1 MKLSELLQGLECEI
15 VQKGFEC
22 EITSLTSDSRKVTE
36 NGVFI
41 CITGAVSDGH
51 KYIPQ
56 VIQKKAGVIVIQDSA
71 LGNDETASLIKEIP
85 SDITI
90 VKAQN
95 TRLALAVMS
104 ANYFGN
110 PAKKLFTIGITGTK
124 GKTTTTYMV
133 KNVLDA
139 CGIKTGLIGTI
150 ETIIGD
156 EHTSACNTTPESYD
170 IHKSFAKM
178 AEQGC
183 KAVVMEVSSQGLKLD
198 RTAGIMF
205 DIGVFTNLEPDHIGP
220 NEHASFEEYLECK
233 AKLFSQC
240 KVGIVNADDE
250 HTPKILE
257 HATCSIESYGISDK
271 ADIRA
276 KNITLF
282 HEPGKI
288 GLSYDC
294 EGLVNMPVTL
304 KLPGKFSV
312 YNSLCAIAVTRHF
325 NVDKDTLEK
334 MLYEVKVKGRIEIV
348 PVSDRFTLMID
359 YAHNAMAL
367 KSILETLKE
376 YNPNRLVCLFG
387 CGGNRSKERRFEM
400 GEVSGKLADLT
411 DYQTLQ

>member
-1 MKLSELLQGLECEI
+1 ML
-15 VQKGFEC
+15 
-22 EITSLTSDSRKVTE
+22 
-36 NGVFI
+36 
-41 CITGAVSDGH
+41 
-51 KYIPQ
+51 
-56 VIQKKAGVIVIQDSA
+56 
-71 LGNDETASLIKEIP
+71 
-85 SDITI
+85 
-90 VKAQN
+90 
-95 TRLALAVMS
+95 
-104 ANYFGN
+104 
-110 PAKKLFTIGITGTK
+110 
-124 GKTTTTYMV
+124 
-133 KNVLDA
+133 
-139 CGIKTGLIGTI
+139 
-150 ETIIGD
+150 
-156 EHTSACNTTPESYD
+156 
-170 IHKSFAKM
+170 
-178 AEQGC
+178 
-183 KAVVMEVSSQGLKLD
+183 
-198 RTAGIMF
+198 
-205 DIGVFTNLEPDHIGP
+205 
-220 NEHASFEEYLECK
+220 
-233 AKLFSQC
+233 
-240 KVGIVNADDE
+240 
-250 HTPKILE
+250 
-257 HATCSIESYGISDK
+257 ESYGISDK

-411 DYQTLQ
+411 IITSDNPRFEEPLDIIEDIKTGISKTTGKHVDIPDRKEAIKYAIKNAQNGDIIVLAGKGHEDYQEIKGVKYPMDERVLIKEVVKELESEGWKR